1 MEQHVANLEPL
12 LIENLSFKLKESA
25 QYITSR
31 RQVTYYASGSNV
43 YSTVGGTRTLTVTM
57 NGLEWIDPSTVHL
70 QYDLRNTDIT
80 AGKSVRPV
88 SGAHCFFQRLR
99 IMTGHGTLVE
109 DISDYNQVH
118 ELFSNMKPLENVEND
133 DILAFGSRVQNT
145 AVTRADLPGVPAGQH
160 MTVSFKP
167 LCGLFSQDKY
177 LPLKYLNGLT
187 LEFTL
192 VGNSED
198 CIISVPVVDVA
209 GTAFLTTNTSNSW
222 QIENVQVK
230 AQVVSLDNTMQNQYN
245 KHMLDGG
252 NLPIRFSSIV
262 TSKQHIGTASNDI
275 AINVTRAFTKLQS
288 LYVTMYRNPNIVGM
302 KKFNYFMH
310 PIGVA
315 TTGNVVYARGHELSF
330 QASIGSR
337 NFPEFPIASVSE
349 AYSHL
354 KQASSQKTMSPTF
367 KQYLEHKFAFGLDLE
382 TVSHVG
388 FTGLN
393 TKNGELLTIRLK
405 AENGNVMN
413 AAANMPTEITVYLVA
428 EAILEASDSGSSIFD

>member
-1 MEQHVANLEPL
+1 
-12 LIENLSFKLKESA
+12 
-25 QYITSR
+25 
-31 RQVTYYASGSNV
+31 
-43 YSTVGGTRTLTVTM
+43 
-57 NGLEWIDPSTVHL
+57 
-70 QYDLRNTDIT
+70 
-80 AGKSVRPV
+80 V

-118 ELFSNMKPLENVEND
+118 ELFSNMKPREEVDND
-133 DILAFGSRVQNT
+133 DILSFGARVQDENVT
-145 AVTRADLPGVPAGQH
+145 AVALPGVPPSKH

-192 VGNSED
+192 VNNSED
-198 CIISVPVVDVA
+198 CIISEPVADVVGA
-209 GTAFLTTNTSNSW
+209 QFVATNTSKLW

-230 AQVVSLDNTMQNQYN
+230 AQVVSLDNAMQNQYD

-252 NLPIRFSSIV
+252 NLPIRYSSIV
-262 TSKQHIGTASNDI
+262 TSKQHLGTASNDI
-275 AINVTRAFTKLQS
+275 AINVTRAFSKLKS
-288 LYVTMYRNPNIVGM
+288 LYVTMYRDPGIVGM

-310 PIGVA
+310 PIGFA
-315 TTGNVVYARGHELSF
+315 TGGPAYSRDHELAF
-330 QASIGSR
+330 HASIGNR

-349 AYSHL
+349 AYTHL
-354 KQASSQKTMSPTF
+354 KQASGQKTMSPTF
-367 KQYLEHKFAFGLDLE
+367 KQYLRHKFAFGLDLE
-382 TVSHVG
+382 TVSHAG

-405 AENGNVMN
+405 AENGSVMN
-413 AAANMPTEITVYLVA
+413 PATQMPTEITVYLVA
-428 EAILEASDSGSSIFD
+428 EAILEASDSGSRIYD

>member
-1 MEQHVANLEPL
+1 MERHVANLEPL

-43 YSTVGGTRTLTVTM
+43 YSTVGGTRTLSVTM
-57 NGLEWIDPSTVHL
+57 NGLEWIDPSSVYL
-70 QYDLRNTDIT
+70 QYDLRNTEAI
-80 AGKSVRPV
+80 AGVKRVRPV

-118 ELFSNMKPLENVEND
+118 ELFSNMKPREEVDND
-133 DILAFGSRVQNT
+133 DILSFGSRVHDT
-145 AVTRADLPGVPAGQH
+145 VGQH

-167 LCGLFSQDKY
+167 LCGLFSQEKY

-192 VGNSED
+192 VGSSDD
-198 CIISVPVVDVA
+198 CIISEPATDVA
-209 GTAFLTTNTSNSW
+209 DAQFLTTNTSKSW

-230 AQVVSLDNTMQNQYN
+230 AQVVSLDNTMQNQYD
-245 KHMLDGG
+245 KHMIDGG

-262 TSKQHIGTASNDI
+262 TSKQHLGTASNDI
-275 AINVTRAFTKLQS
+275 AINVTRAFSRLKS
-288 LYVTMYRNPNIVGM
+288 LYVTMYRNPGIVGM
-302 KKFNYFMH
+302 KPFNFFMH

-315 TTGNVVYARGHELSF
+315 TAGNVFYSRGHELAF

-354 KQASSQKTMSPTF
+354 KQAAGRKTMSPTF
-367 KQYLEHKFAFGLDLE
+367 KQYLVNKFAFGLDLE
-382 TVSHVG
+382 AVSHAG

-393 TKNGELLTIRLK
+393 NTNGELLTIRLK
-405 AENGNVMN
+405 AENGSLMN
-413 AAANMPTEITVYLVA
+413 PTHHMPTEITVYLVA
-428 EAILEASDSGSSIFD
+428 ESILEASDSGSRIYD

>member
-57 NGLEWIDPSTVHL
+57 NGSEWIDPSTVHL
-70 QYDLRNTDIT
+70 QYDLRNTAPST
-80 AGKSVRPV
+80 GVKSVRPV

-118 ELFSNMKPLENVEND
+118 ELFSNMKPREEVDND
-133 DILAFGSRVQNT
+133 DILSFGARVQDT
-145 AVTRADLPGVPAGQH
+145 AVTAGALRGVPAGQH

-167 LCGLFSQDKY
+167 LCGLFSQEKY

-192 VGNSED
+192 VNDSED
-198 CIISVPVVDVA
+198 CIISEPVVDGA
-209 GTAFLTTNTSNSW
+209 QFTAINTSKSW

-230 AQVVSLDNTMQNQYN
+230 AQVVSLDNTMQNQYD

-275 AINVTRAFTKLQS
+275 AINVTRAFSKLKS
-288 LYVTMYRNPNIVGM
+288 LYVTMYRNPNNVGM

-315 TTGNVVYARGHELSF
+315 TTGNVFYARGHELAF
-330 QASIGSR
+330 HASIGNR
-337 NFPEFPIASVSE
+337 NFPEFPIASISE
-349 AYSHL
+349 AYTHL
-354 KQASSQKTMSPTF
+354 KQASGQKTMSPTF
-367 KQYLEHKFAFGLDLE
+367 NQYLEHKFAFGLDLE

-428 EAILEASDSGSSIFD
+428 EAILEASDSGSRIYD